1 MTPNSAAAL
10 RASARGIPFV
20 ARDIAGAVAEIRA
33 KLGPEAVILSIS
45 RCPVRGLARLWQP
58 AQVEVLACLPEA
70 EAIADC
76 GLPIADCQSESN
88 GQSAIGNRQ
97 SAISQSP
104 PPPSATIPQQEAMQ
118 RYARANLA
126 AGSGIAEGGLPMADG
141 QLESD
146 QRQAEFGSL
155 LANCQADF
163 GHPPS
168 AIRVPPS
175 TSSPWRCAAVLER
188 LGLTPLHVERVL
200 MQMQELHGATRSPP
214 ESMIQELALA
224 RAALLRLWRPRPT
237 PAAPAEAPLHVFI
250 GPPGVGKSTVL
261 CKWLAQT
268 LLLSGQAAQVWRLDG
283 RTADASEIVDV
294 YAEILGVRVERS
306 WRGRGDVALPGFVD
320 LPSVDFQDA
329 EALQFLGQTLAQFP
343 GAQVH
348 LVLNAAYTTTL
359 LLAQARAFAHLPV
372 TNLILT
378 HLDEETAWGKL
389 WNLVL
394 GTNCALGYLSAGQ
407 NIPGRFCAAQ
417 AEALCA
423 PLFGGK

>member
-1 MTPNSAAAL
+1 
-10 RASARGIPFV
+10 
-20 ARDIAGAVAEIRA
+20 
-33 KLGPEAVILSIS
+33 
-45 RCPVRGLARLWQP
+45 
-58 AQVEVLACLPEA
+58 
-70 EAIADC
+70 
-76 GLPIADCQSESN
+76 
-88 GQSAIGNRQ
+88 
-97 SAISQSP
+97 
-104 PPPSATIPQQEAMQ
+104 MQ

-126 AGSGIAEGGLPMADG
+126 AGSGIAEGGLPTADG

-163 GHPPS
+163 GHPQS
-168 AIRVPPS
+168 AIRNPQATSPPS
-175 TSSPWRCAAVLER
+175 SWRCAAVLER

-200 MQMQELHGATRSPP
+200 TQMQELHGATRSPP

-224 RAALLRLWRPRPT
+224 RTALLRLWRPLAP
-237 PAAPAEAPLHVFI
+237 PAPPPSSPLHVFI

-283 RTADASEIVDV
+283 RTANASEIVDL

-329 EALQFLGQTLAQFP
+329 EALHFLGQTLAQFP

-372 TNLILT
+372 TDLILT